1 MHFNLS
7 YERDAAQVPAPV
19 FTKWR
24 LQEEPAKNPKVFFVN
39 LTLIPLAVTVSG
51 YLGVLQL

>member
-19 FTKWR
+19 FTEWR

-39 LTLIPLAVTVSG
+39 LTLIPLAITVSG